1 MRSSA
6 QPLPRNRREGRRTPV
21 RLLPNR
27 PVQLPLFGE
36 ATPSLPE
43 RPRLLPGP
51 DAHRL
56 QLLRR
61 LNRFASGR
69 LCDLK
74 LTDNR
79 RTILTVRPAPAADR
93 SRLELRIHHSFL
105 EAPEEVLRAVA
116 DFVGSK
122 KGSDRAREALT
133 LIREHFSQHK
143 SGAARVRRAV
153 LRPEGSVPRPA
164 RARGRPQ
171 WPLLR
176 GAPDRG
182 CHLGGRGGRGACRRG
197 RTSSLQLGSYS
208 YEDNLIRLHRVLDDP
223 GVPRYVV
230 EAVVHHE
237 LLHADMPPE
246 IRNGAA
252 SSTRP
257 SSARGSASSGSWAA
271 PTPGSRNTCP
281 SCCGRG
287 GKPSGGPASG
297 RRGGGLIP
305 SSSSPTSAAR
315 RSTSSA
321 SSSSPA
327 EPPVLS
333 SSWAT
338 RTMPSVRRALADRT
352 IDLTR
357 ADRTLFFKVGYA
369 LVL

>member
-6 QPLPRNRREGRRTPV
+6 QPLPRNRRDDRRAPV

-36 ATPSLPE
+36 ATPALQE

-69 LCDLK
+69 LSDLK

-93 SRLELRIHHSFL
+93 ARLELRIHHSFL

-122 KGSDRAREALT
+122 KGSERAREALN
-133 LIREHFSQHK
+133 LIREHFSRHK
-143 SGAARVRRAV
+143 SAAGRVRRTV
-153 LRPEGSVPRPA
+153 LRSEGCALDLRDLVDDLNQRYFEGRLA
-164 RARGRPQ
+164 VDVTWGRA
-171 WPLLR
+171 
-176 GAPDRG
+176 A
-182 CHLGGRGGRGACRRG
+182 CGACRRG
-197 RTSSLQLGSYS
+197 RGSSLQLGSYS
-208 YEDNLIRLHRVLDDP
+208 YEDNLIRVHRVLDDP

-246 IRNGAA
+246 IRNG
-252 SSTRP
+252 R
-257 SSARGSASSGSWAA
+257 RFFH
-271 PTPGSRNTCP
+271 TPEFRQRERQFRMLGRANTWIQDHLP
-281 SCCGRG
+281 ELLR
-287 GKPSGGPASG
+287 
-297 RRGGGLIP
+297 
-305 SSSSPTSAAR
+305 AR
-315 RSTSSA
+315 RK
-321 SSSSPA
+321 
-327 EPPVLS
+327 
-333 SSWAT
+333 
-338 RTMPSVRRALADRT
+338 R
-352 IDLTR
+352 
-357 ADRTLFFKVGYA
+357 
-369 LVL
+369 